1 MEYCSWLFNDTK
13 IKSYM
18 DPKIRQPLQ
27 LYFQKYID
35 HIDSEFI
42 PSINT
47 EFNTQPEHDL
57 MLPE

>member
-1 MEYCSWLFNDTK
+1 
-13 IKSYM
+13 M
-18 DPKIRQPLQ
+18 DPKIRQPLK

-47 EFNTQPEHDL
+47 KFNTQPEHDL